1 MLTLASKNRRENQQP
16 AHMTE
21 GDIDSSVVDVTMEH
35 APLYRSRL
43 GELKAKSSSM
53 EGEQKSSSSDDF
65 FEKLRAKSFKA
76 YDEKIKENRI
86 VVENI
91 ANDEKS

>member
-1 MLTLASKNRRENQQP
+1 VTSASRNRKGNQSSDGTQTASESEHASPLA
-16 AHMTE
+16 
-21 GDIDSSVVDVTMEH
+21 VVDVTMEH
-35 APLYRSRL
+35 APLYQSRL
-43 GELKAKSSSM
+43 GALRAASDERK
-53 EGEQKSSSSDDF
+53 GQSSDDF

-91 ANDEKS
+91 GIEEKS